1 MAEQMVELKDIL
13 KVALW
18 ESLKVAT
25 KVMLSA
31 ATMVRN

>member
-1 MAEQMVELKDIL
+1 MAERTVGLKDIL

-25 KVMLSA
+25 KGMLSA